1 MKKFIAVALF
11 IIANPLLAQVQF
23 ETRVSK
29 NTLALNERLRVDF
42 IMNVDG
48 DNFIQPSFDGFR
60 IIAGPSQQGVNLG

>member
-48 DNFIQPSFDGFR
+48 DNFIQPSFDGSTFFR
-60 IIAGPSQQGVNLG
+60 WFPNHRWT

>member
-60 IIAGPSQQGVNLG
+60 IIAGPSQQVSQS

>member
-1 MKKFIAVALF
+1 LVIQKPHFKMKKFIAVALF

-42 IMNVDG
+42 IMNVVG
-48 DNFIQPSFDGFR
+48 DFR
-60 IIAGPSQQGVNLG
+60 DKLTEEKTKKYSQ